1 MANDVVYGQ
10 VSGSTRDDQDD
21 AEDDSEEEDV
31 DDDDDDDDDVRDG
44 DAYNTDD
51 GSMGSDYVS
60 DYEIP
65 EIDYLDGANRMEYFD
80 GGLSEE

>member
-21 AEDDSEEEDV
+21 AEDDSEDDV
-31 DDDDDDDDDVRDG
+31 VADDDDDDVRDG

-65 EIDYLDGANRMEYFD
+65 EIDYLDGADRMEYFD